1 MKPFLMKLRIVFS
14 FLLSVGSAA
23 CVERSELNRDHD
35 TSTVDTSTSS
45 STVSDDSDSDAPDSA
60 STDSDSDTD
69 TPTAETEGTDSESSS
84 ASDSNMNSDTD
95 SDTSDT
101 ENDTGSTPDSEA
113 EWTTESNTET
123 GTAPDSDTVTDSVSD
138 GNGDTGIDTA
148 TSTDSDSESETAPV
162 PDTETETESE
172 TESETTCVPT
182 DTFCCQNT
190 DCAGHATCSGDGE
203 CICDNGYS
211 GDACDYY
218 FTALG
223 YGRVTHT
230 EGQATAVSEDG
241 LVVVGWSRPAIGSRE
256 PFRWKNGS
264 NEALGTLEDGYD
276 AIPTDVNA
284 DGTTLVGTADVSTT
298 GGLSTSVAFQWTEGQ
313 GLSSPGLLTL
323 GTYSH
328 ATAVDNSGDIIVG
341 DGDQDGETRGIIWRN
356 GTPSTLQY
364 DFAAFEPAD
373 ISADG
378 VIAVGIWDRMPSIAD
393 FDSTTDI
400 AFWLPL
406 TDAYTS
412 GGALLVSND
421 GTVVVGWLGEET
433 NIYRWQDNQTPDAIG
448 TFIPRD
454 TNGDG
459 TVIVGMAA
467 TAPDAMIWTETD
479 GLQSL
484 STILTEAN
492 VNLGGWNMVAATGI
506 SDDGR
511 TIVGYGANGARN
523 EGFLLRLPWKP

>member
-1 MKPFLMKLRIVFS
+1 MRHFSKKIKIVLS
-14 FLLSVGSAA
+14 FLLVLGSVA
-23 CVERSELNRDHD
+23 CVERSELNRG
-35 TSTVDTSTSS
+35 SDTSTSETPTSS
-45 STVSDDSDSDAPDSA
+45 STDSGDSDSDTADSA
-60 STDSDSDTD
+60 STDSGSDTD
-69 TPTAETEGTDSESSS
+69 TPTAETDETDSESSS
-84 ASDSNMNSDTD
+84 ASDSTMDSDTD
-95 SDTSDT
+95 PDTSDT
-101 ENDTGSTPDSEA
+101 QTDTGSTPDSET
-113 EWTTESNTET
+113 EWPTDSNTET
-123 GTAPDSDTVTDSVSD
+123 GTEPDSDTATDSVSD
-138 GNGDTGIDTA
+138 DNDTTGIDTA
-148 TSTDSDSESETAPV
+148 TSTDSDSDSETAHG
-162 PDTETETESE
+162 PDSETANGTETETESE
-172 TESETTCVPT
+172 TACVPT
-182 DTFCCQNT
+182 DTFCCEHT

-230 EGQATAVSEDG
+230 EGQATAVSADG

-264 NEALGTLEDGYD
+264 NEALGTLENGYN
-276 AIPTDVNA
+276 AIPADVNA
-284 DGTTLVGTADVSTT
+284 DGTTLVGTAEVSTT

-373 ISADG
+373 INADG
-378 VIAVGIWDRMPSIAD
+378 VIAVGIWDRMPSVAD

-400 AFWLPL
+400 ASWLPL
-406 TDAYTS
+406 TDGYTS
-412 GGALLVSND
+412 GGASLVSND

-433 NIYRWQDNQTPDAIG
+433 NIYRWQNGQTPDAIG
-448 TFIPRD
+448 TFILTD
-454 TNGDG
+454 ASGDG
-459 TVIVGMAA
+459 AVIVGSSA
-467 TAPDAMIWTETD
+467 TDSDAMIWTETD

-484 STILTEAN
+484 ATILTEAN
-492 VNLGGWNMVAATGI
+492 VNLGGWNIEAATGI
-506 SDDGR
+506 SDDGK
-511 TIVGYGANGARN
+511 TIVGYGANGARK
-523 EGFLLRLPWKP
+523 EGFLLRLP